1 MEENNVETSTQETNE
16 KFTPIMCPHCKSK
29 NLAFI
34 TEYHK
39 SIGGRI
45 LFSLFLTVSIALLL
59 FLFKDYTEIL
69 MVLDII
75 ATILTL
81 ITGIYVVVVES
92 ETHIQC
98 ICKDCGFDWLKN

>member
-1 MEENNVETSTQETNE
+1 MEEKNVETSTQETNE

-29 NLAFI
+29 NLAFV

-45 LFSLFLTVSIALLL
+45 VALILLAFTVLLAFLGIKQDNLAFIAVSAMFGFSVLLL
-59 FLFKDYTEIL
+59 VIFI
-69 MVLDII
+69 II
-75 ATILTL
+75 A
-81 ITGIYVVVVES
+81 ES
-92 ETHIQC
+92 KTHIQC

>member
-29 NLAFI
+29 NLAFV

-45 LFSLFLTVSIALLL
+45 LFSLLLTVSIALLL

-69 MVLDII
+69 MVLYIV